1 MFTVIQRE
9 FMFEM
14 EELIRKYL
22 NEKGKL
28 DCSDGFKIAAK
39 LKCTALEVGDCAK
52 AMEIR
57 IDGCELGQFGKLEGG
72 VFDIEA
78 LNRLSPLVDA
88 KNTVTCKEARG
99 VAGGIGLKKIRGTL
113 KEKNIDVTY
122 CELGCFK
129 EKKRPRLYVKTKT
142 WIENAEGELLF
153 GKGKTEILELI
164 ESEGSISKASEKIGM
179 NYKKAWTHIKILQ
192 KNINDTM
199 VQTKQGGGEDAGTT
213 LTPVA
218 REFIENYRKL
228 QADIESYANE
238 RFKELFLK
246 PRNKKEFKE

>member
-1 MFTVIQRE
+1 MD
-9 FMFEM
+9 EM
-14 EELIRKYL
+14 KELINKYL

-28 DCSDGFKIAAK
+28 DCSDAFKIAAK
-39 LKCTALEVGDCAK
+39 LKCSPLEVGDMAK

-57 IDGCELGQFGKLEGG
+57 IDSCELGQFGKLEGG
-72 VFDIEA
+72 VYDEEA
-78 LNRLSPLVDA
+78 ENRLKPLLDEQ
-88 KNTVTCKEARG
+88 NRVTCKDAR
-99 VAGGIGLKKIRGTL
+99 ASAAGIGLKKIRGTL
-113 KEKNIDVTY
+113 KEKKWDVTY

-129 EKKRPRLYVKTKT
+129 EKKRPRLHIKTKT
-142 WIENAEGELLF
+142 WIENHEGELLF

-164 ESEGSISKASEKIGM
+164 ETEGSISKAAEVIGM

-218 REFIENYRKL
+218 REFIKNYRQL
-228 QADIESYANE
+228 QADIEEYANN
-238 RFKELFLK
+238 RFRELFLK
-246 PRNKKEFKE
+246 PRNDKEFGEKKE

>member
-1 MFTVIQRE
+1 MSEMKDLIQ
-9 FMFEM
+9 
-14 EELIRKYL
+14 KYL

-28 DCSDGFKIAAK
+28 DCSDAFKISAK
-39 LKCTALEVGDCAK
+39 LKCSSMEVGDCAK
-52 AMEIR
+52 EMDVR

-72 VFDIEA
+72 IFDEEA
-78 LNRLSPLVDA
+78 HNRLKPLLDD
-88 KNTVTCKEARG
+88 KNRVTCKEAR
-99 VAGGIGLKKIRGTL
+99 AAAAGIGLKKIRGTL
-113 KEKNIDVTY
+113 KEKNYDVTF

-129 EKKRPRLYVKTKT
+129 EKKRPRLHVKTKT
-142 WIENAEGELLF
+142 WIENHEGELLF

-164 ESEGSISKASEKIGM
+164 EQEGSISKASEIIGM

-199 VQTKQGGGEDAGTT
+199 VQTKQGGGEDAGTS
-213 LTPVA
+213 LTPIA
-218 REFIENYRKL
+218 RDFIKNYRLL

-246 PRNKKEFKE
+246 PRNKKEFEEKE

>member
-1 MFTVIQRE
+1 MS
-9 FMFEM
+9 EM
-14 EELIRKYL
+14 EALIQQYL
-22 NEKGKL
+22 NEKRKL
-28 DCSDGFKIAAK
+28 DCADAYKIAAK
-39 LKCTALEVGDCAK
+39 LKCPIREVGDRAK

-57 IDGCELGQFGKLEGG
+57 IDSCDLGQFGRVEGG
-72 VFDIEA
+72 SFDAEA
-78 LNRLSPLVDA
+78 LNRLTPFLDD
-88 KNTVTCKEARG
+88 KNRITCKDARAQ
-99 VAGGIGLKKIRGTL
+99 AGGIGLKKIRGTL

-122 CELGCFK
+122 CSLGCFT

-164 ESEGSISKASEKIGM
+164 EQEGSISKASEVIGM

-192 KNINDTM
+192 KNINDVM
-199 VQTKQGGGEDAGTT
+199 VETKQGGGEDAGTK

-218 REFIENYRKL
+218 REYMEKYRKL
-228 QADIESYANE
+228 QEDIENYANE

>member
-1 MFTVIQRE
+1 MS
-9 FMFEM
+9 EM
-14 EELIRKYL
+14 EELIKKYL

-28 DCSDGFKIAAK
+28 DCTDGFKIATK
-39 LKCTALEVGDCAK
+39 LKCSPLDVGAK
-52 AMEIR
+52 AKEMEIR
-57 IDGCELGQFGKLEGG
+57 IDSCELGQFGKLEGG
-72 VFDIEA
+72 VFDAEA
-78 LNRLSPLVDA
+78 LSRLEPLLDE
-88 KNTVTCKEARG
+88 KKRVTCKAAR
-99 VAGGIGLKKIRGTL
+99 AAAAGIGLKKIRGTL
-113 KEKNIDVTY
+113 KEKNYDVTF

-129 EKKRPRLYVKTKT
+129 EKLRPRLFVKTKT

-164 ESEGSISKASEKIGM
+164 EAEGSIARASERIGM

-192 KNINDTM
+192 RNINDTM
-199 VQTKQGGGEDAGTT
+199 VQTRQGGGEDAGTT

-218 REFIENYRKL
+218 REFMDNYRKL
-228 QADIESYANE
+228 QADIENYANE

>member
-1 MFTVIQRE
+1 MLD
-9 FMFEM
+9 
-14 EELIRKYL
+14 ELIQKYL
-22 NEKGKL
+22 NAKGKL
-28 DCSDGFKIAAK
+28 DCSDAFKIAAK
-39 LKCTALEVGDCAK
+39 LKCPIIDVGNRAK
-52 AMEIR
+52 EIEIR

-72 VFDIEA
+72 VYDVEA
-78 LNRLSPLVDA
+78 ENRLTPLLNE
-88 KNTVTCKEARG
+88 KNCVTCKDAR
-99 VAGGIGLKKIRGTL
+99 AQAAGIGLKKIRGTL
-113 KEKNIDVTY
+113 KEKNWDVTY

-142 WIENAEGELLF
+142 WIENSEGELLF

-192 KNINDTM
+192 NNINDVM

-213 LTPVA
+213 LTSVA

-228 QADIESYANE
+228 QDDIENYANE

-246 PRNKKEFKE
+246 PRNKKEFKD

>member
-1 MFTVIQRE
+1 MS
-9 FMFEM
+9 EM
-14 EELIRKYL
+14 EELIKKYL

-28 DCSDGFKIAAK
+28 GCSDAYKISAK
-39 LKCTALEVGDCAK
+39 LKCPIREVGDCAK
-52 AMEIR
+52 SMEIR
-57 IDGCELGQFGKLEGG
+57 IDNCDLGQFGKVEGG
-72 VFDIEA
+72 IFDMEA
-78 LNRLSPLVDA
+78 LNRLTPFLDD
-88 KNTVTCKEARG
+88 KNRVSCQNARTQ
-99 VAGGIGLKKIRGTL
+99 AAGIGLKKIRGTL

-122 CELGCFK
+122 CSLGCFT

-164 ESEGSISKASEKIGM
+164 ESEGSIARASERIGM

-199 VQTKQGGGEDAGTT
+199 VQTRQGGGEDAGTT

-218 REFIENYRKL
+218 LEFIENYRKL
-228 QADIESYANE
+228 QADIENYANE